1 MYIHYRAL
9 QEKKKMSNT
18 TSVQLADAEYDCAA
32 CKTIHTY
39 KTSDNY
45 SVHQDYMI
53 GSKRWKYEEVSEEK

>member
-1 MYIHYRAL
+1 
-9 QEKKKMSNT
+9 MSNT